1 MGKYDDLLFQG
12 LTRLGLDVSAPQVEQ
27 LKRYIAE
34 IELFNPIYK
43 LVGASGDELII
54 NHIFDSLAGVRVIDE
69 VLAKYP
75 SPTLADVGSGAG
87 LPGIPLAIALEGLPV
102 TLIERMGRRVDFLR
116 TAVASV
122 GLVDRVKIIDRDI
135 KEVKERF
142 DVITFRA
149 FRPLAEILDSVAPLV
164 SDGGVV
170 VAYKALRTSVE
181 EELEDVANRLK
192 TQWEAQLI
200 ELDVPFLDRS
210 RILCLLHKI

>member
-1 MGKYDDLLFQG
+1 
-12 LTRLGLDVSAPQVEQ
+12 
-27 LKRYIAE
+27 
-34 IELFNPIYK
+34 
-43 LVGASGDELII
+43 
-54 NHIFDSLAGVRVIDE
+54 
-69 VLAKYP
+69 
-75 SPTLADVGSGAG
+75 
-87 LPGIPLAIALEGLPV
+87 

-149 FRPLAEILDSVAPLV
+149 FRPLVEILDSVAPLV

-170 VAYKALRTSVE
+170 VAYKALRASVE
-181 EELEDVANRLK
+181 KELEDVASRLK
-192 TQWEAQLI
+192 TKWEAQLI

>member
-1 MGKYDDLLFQG
+1 MGKYDDLLLEG
-12 LTRLGLDVSAPQVEQ
+12 LSRLGLDFNASQIEQ
-27 LKRYIAE
+27 LERYVAE

-69 VLAKYP
+69 ILAKYP
-75 SPTLADVGSGAG
+75 APTLADLGSGAG

-116 TAVASV
+116 TALASV

-149 FRPLAEILDSVAPLV
+149 FRPLAEILDSVAPMV
-164 SDGGVV
+164 SEGGVV
-170 VAYKALRTSVE
+170 VAFKALRASVE
-181 EELEDVANRLK
+181 EELKEGASRLK
-192 TQWEAQLI
+192 TKWEA
-200 ELDVPFLDRS
+200 ELVDLAVPFLDRS